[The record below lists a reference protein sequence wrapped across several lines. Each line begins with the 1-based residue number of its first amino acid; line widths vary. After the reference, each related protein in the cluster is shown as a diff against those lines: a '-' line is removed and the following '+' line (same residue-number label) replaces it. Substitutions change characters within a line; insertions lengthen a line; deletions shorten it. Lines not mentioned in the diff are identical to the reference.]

1 MTFSPFGEEV
11 DCTPIGVYCNKERS
25 VTEISSAEISVTLIS
40 NKIHMRYETY
50 EQEQARL
57 KNEYEEFLQGKWHYQ
72 YSFKLNCEY
81 CGREFYSKNRRRKYC
96 CYRCVNDN
104 YIQKR
109 KERKQLEKN
118 RVCVICNKHFVAKK
132 KDAMYCSNACKQKA
146 YRLKK
151 KDVTD

>member
-1 MTFSPFGEEV
+1 
-11 DCTPIGVYCNKERS
+11 
-25 VTEISSAEISVTLIS
+25 
-40 NKIHMRYETY
+40 MRYETY
-50 EQEQARL
+50 EQEQVRL
-57 KNEYEEFLQGKWHYQ
+57 KKEYEEFLQGKWHYQ
-72 YSFKLNCEY
+72 CSFKLNCEY

-118 RVCVICNKHFVAKK
+118 RVCVICNKPFVAKK

>member
-57 KNEYEEFLQGKWHYQ
+57 KKNMKNFYKENGIINIP
-72 YSFKLNCEY
+72 LN
-81 CGREFYSKNRRRKYC
+81 
-96 CYRCVNDN
+96 
-104 YIQKR
+104 
-109 KERKQLEKN
+109 
-118 RVCVICNKHFVAKK
+118 
-132 KDAMYCSNACKQKA
+132 
-146 YRLKK
+146 
-151 KDVTD
+151 